1 MKRRRCGIASR
12 SATSTTSGQLRSF
25 KTEASYAHIFAKSR
39 HRSISREAPTMGST
53 LFQVGGGGTSLS
65 SKIRSHFSVPG
76 AAFPP
81 SCHKVTDYSQ
91 RKIARAKQ
99 EFKYRVKSLFYRDLP
114 SYNSTD
120 YTDDLIDEYI
130 GRLPVRHEFEPRPG
144 KSIAPNRA
152 IDVAKGDFII
162 WIVIHDH
169 NFPSNTVRNS
179 HRYKRIEGSTQ

>member
-1 MKRRRCGIASR
+1 MFVTIGICTFNRAESLRRTLNSLVAMRVPNGI
-12 SATSTTSGQLRSF
+12 TW
-25 KTEASYAHIFAKSR
+25 E
-39 HRSISREAPTMGST
+39 
-53 LFQVGGGGTSLS
+53 V
-65 SKIRSHFSVPG
+65 V
-76 AAFPP
+76 
-81 SCHKVTDYSQ
+81 V
-91 RKIARAKQ
+91 
-99 EFKYRVKSLFYRDLP
+99 VNN
-114 SYNSTD
+114 NSTD